1 MKKDDVTRILLFSL
15 CFLVFFLFASSA
27 MAAQSSPAKTRASN
41 VTVNADT
48 VTKAEVGA
56 SENTVKSRRKE
67 ILAKALRVSLGQ
79 DFKAYFTLEPPRG
92 IEAVREE
99 LQSKTIYRAIFGV
112 NIPL

>member
-1 MKKDDVTRILLFSL
+1 MKKDVLRRILVFSL
-15 CFLVFFLFASSA
+15 CFAVFSLFVSTAL
-27 MAAQSSPAKTRASN
+27 AAQSSPTKTVSSS

-48 VTKAEVGA
+48 VTRAREGTG
-56 SENTVKSRRKE
+56 ENSVKSRRKE

-79 DFKAYFTLEPPRG
+79 DFKAFFTLEPPRG

-99 LQSKTIYRAIFGV
+99 LQSKTIYRAIFGI